1 MYFRRL
7 FLLFSPRDDGP
18 SNVRTEPKFIVFL
31 SQLLLLFRVCPVCK
45 ADGLLTE
52 HRVIGTMVEIA
63 SFCANPKCQKR
74 ENIWRSQ
81 PEMPGTKIAAGN
93 FLLSFAILVGGASA
107 TKVRTVFNHMGLAC
121 ISLQTYYAHQ
131 RVMIYYNDSFL
142 TGINL
147 VIYELHSNRRC
158 LAHDHY

>member
-1 MYFRRL
+1 M
-7 FLLFSPRDDGP
+7 DDGP

-52 HRVIGTMVEIA
+52 QRVIGTMIEIA

-74 ENIWRSQ
+74 ETIWRSQ

-93 FLLSFAILVGGASA
+93 FLLSFAILVAGASA

-121 ISLQTYYAHQ
+121 ISFQTYYAHQ
-131 RVMIYYNDSFL
+131 RVMVIDSDSSS

-147 VIYELHSNRRC
+147 VCERHIVVSC
-158 LAHDHY
+158 M